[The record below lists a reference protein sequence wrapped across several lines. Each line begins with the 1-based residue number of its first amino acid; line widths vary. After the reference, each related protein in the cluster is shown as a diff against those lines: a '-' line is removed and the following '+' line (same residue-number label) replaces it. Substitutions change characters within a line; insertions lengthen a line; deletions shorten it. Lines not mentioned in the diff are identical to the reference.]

1 MPEQPLSVLIIY
13 TGGTIGMAKDPE
25 TGSLLPVD
33 FAQISSQVPEL
44 KRFGFNLKAIT
55 YDPPI
60 DSSNMNPEVWI
71 GLAEL
76 IEGNYDAY
84 DGFVILHGTDTMAY
98 SASALSF
105 ILENLSKPVIFTGS
119 QLPIGTL
126 RTDGKENL
134 ITAIEIAAA
143 RANGL
148 PLVPEVCIYFE
159 NALYRGNRTHKNNA
173 ENFNAF
179 TSDNYPPL
187 AETGV
192 YIKYNHNN
200 IRKQEPGL
208 KLHLQRHLDANI
220 VILKIFPG
228 ITQAVV
234 EQILKMNSIRAVI
247 LETFGSGNA
256 PSHKWFIDAIREA
269 VNRGKV
275 VLNVTQCDAGTVEME
290 RYETGVELE
299 KAGVVS
305 GFDSTTEAAVTKLM
319 YLFGKYGNSE
329 EVKKLLNKS
338 LIGEITV

>member
-1 MPEQPLSVLIIY
+1 MSGQISILIIY
-13 TGGTIGMAKDPE
+13 TGGTIGMVKDPE

-44 KRFGFNLKAIT
+44 KRFGYQLKAIT

-60 DSSNMNPEVWI
+60 DSSNMSPEIWI
-71 GLAEL
+71 GLAGL
-76 IEGNYDAY
+76 IEENYEAF

-105 ILENLSKPVIFTGS
+105 ILENLGKPVIFTGS

-143 RANGL
+143 QAEGF

-179 TSDNYPPL
+179 TSDNYPAL

-192 YIKYNHNN
+192 YIKYNHAH
-200 IRKQEPGL
+200 IL
-208 KLHLQRHLDANI
+208 KPAENAPLRVQRSLSADIA
-220 VILKIFPG
+220 ILKIFPG
-228 ITQAVV
+228 ITAPVV
-234 EQILKMNSIRAVI
+234 KHILSIQSVKAVI

-256 PSHKWFIDAIREA
+256 PNIPWFLEALKEA
-269 VNRGKV
+269 VSRGLV
-275 VLNVTQCDAGTVEME
+275 ILNVTQCDAGSVEMD
-290 RYETGVELE
+290 RYETGVELGRL
-299 KAGVVS
+299 GVLS
-305 GFDSTTEAAVTKLM
+305 GHDSTTEAAVTKLM
-319 YLFGKYGNSE
+319 YLFGKYDDPATI
-329 EVKKLLNKS
+329 KKLLNIS
-338 LIGEITV
+338 LVGEITV